1 MNILSSSSSLSLK
14 SLSSMLTRRITL
26 NVINNSS
33 SRIYHHHNNNNHY
46 QYDKKRM
53 ISTVLWIKGLNET
66 TKEEDVKT
74 MLLDYGTVT
83 YMRLFTVSERSKIVN
98 VIVRFQRVNDALA
111 AMDELQLTPIQ
122 GRRAV
127 FEFGK
132 SDLVNRKSVSA
143 GNKKKWK

>member
-1 MNILSSSSSLSLK
+1 M
-14 SLSSMLTRRITL
+14 
-26 NVINNSS
+26 
-33 SRIYHHHNNNNHY
+33 NNNNKN
-46 QYDKKRM
+46 QYNKKCM
-53 ISTVLWIKGLNET
+53 ISTVLWIKGLKET
-66 TKEEDVKT
+66 TKEDDIKT
-74 MLLDYGTVT
+74 MLSDYGIVT

-132 SDLVNRKSVSA
+132 SDLVNRKSTA
-143 GNKKKWK
+143 ANKKN

>member
-1 MNILSSSSSLSLK
+1 MNILSSSSLL
-14 SLSSMLTRRITL
+14 LSSISLILTKRIPL
-26 NVINNSS
+26 NIM
-33 SRIYHHHNNNNHY
+33 NNNNKN
-46 QYDKKRM
+46 QYNKKCM
-53 ISTVLWIKGLNET
+53 ISTVLWIKGLKET
-66 TKEEDVKT
+66 TKEDDIKT
-74 MLLDYGTVT
+74 MLSDYGIVT

-132 SDLVNRKSVSA
+132 SDLVNRKSTA
-143 GNKKKWK
+143 ANKKKWKK